1 MNFNSENIELFLTV
15 LDTGSFSAAARKLN
29 RVPSAVSMAI
39 ANIEA
44 ELGYHLFERTHR
56 KVIPTAAALALEP
69 QARIIAEQLRLLAT
83 HAYEL
88 SLGLESKLKIGVVSD
103 ANTELLFKAIKQLAE
118 KFPLLNLEIITA
130 PQDDIL
136 NLLYTE
142 NISLCLAGS
151 NLNIK
156 MRESLQLVMTETV
169 IATISAHHPFL
180 KEQNKLNTIE
190 ELINIRQIV
199 VASSELDME
208 DSRSIIGAMYWKTN
222 SLQTAINMVEA
233 GLGWGNFPLSLVKEK
248 IEQGHLVQ
256 LDFKNTKNHLP
267 LSIYLIWLQDKPLSK
282 AARELV
288 QIVQANLS
296 QNFH

>member
-1 MNFNSENIELFLTV
+1 
-15 LDTGSFSAAARKLN
+15 
-29 RVPSAVSMAI
+29 
-39 ANIEA
+39 
-44 ELGYHLFERTHR
+44 
-56 KVIPTAAALALEP
+56 VIPTSAALALEP
-69 QARIIAEQLRLLAT
+69 QARIIAEQLRLLGT

-103 ANTELLFKAIKQLAE
+103 ANTDLLLKAIKQLAD
-118 KFPLLNLEIITA
+118 KFPLLNIEIITA

-151 NLNIK
+151 DLNIK
-156 MRESLQLVMTETV
+156 MRESLQLVMNETLV
-169 IATISAHHPFL
+169 ATISVDHPFL
-180 KEQNKLNTIE
+180 KQKNKLISIE
-190 ELINIRQIV
+190 ELINVRQIV
-199 VASSELDME
+199 VASTELNMQ
-208 DSRSIIGAMYWKTN
+208 DSRSIVGAMYWKTN
-222 SLQTAINMVEA
+222 NLQTAINMVEA

-288 QIVQANLS
+288 QTIQSSLS
-296 QNFH
+296 KLTH

>member
-1 MNFNSENIELFLTV
+1 FV
-15 LDTGSFSAAARKLN
+15 C
-29 RVPSAVSMAI
+29 
-39 ANIEA
+39 
-44 ELGYHLFERTHR
+44 
-56 KVIPTAAALALEP
+56 
-69 QARIIAEQLRLLAT
+69 RLL
-83 HAYEL
+83 H
-88 SLGLESKLKIGVVSD
+88 LKIISLKKPLQIGLC
-103 ANTELLFKAIKQLAE
+103 NKA
-118 KFPLLNLEIITA
+118 LLNLEIITA

-156 MRESLQLVMTETV
+156 MRESLQLVMSETV

-267 LSIYLIWLQDKPLSK
+267 LFIYLIWLQDKPLSK

-296 QNFH
+296 QNCH

>member
-1 MNFNSENIELFLTV
+1 
-15 LDTGSFSAAARKLN
+15 
-29 RVPSAVSMAI
+29 
-39 ANIEA
+39 
-44 ELGYHLFERTHR
+44 
-56 KVIPTAAALALEP
+56 
-69 QARIIAEQLRLLAT
+69 
-83 HAYEL
+83 
-88 SLGLESKLKIGVVSD
+88 
-103 ANTELLFKAIKQLAE
+103 
-118 KFPLLNLEIITA
+118 
-130 PQDDIL
+130 
-136 NLLYTE
+136 
-142 NISLCLAGS
+142 
-151 NLNIK
+151 

-267 LSIYLIWLQDKPLSK
+267 LSIYFIWLQDKPLSK

-296 QNFH
+296 QTCH

>member
-1 MNFNSENIELFLTV
+1 MTLRQTRY
-15 LDTGSFSAAARKLN
+15 GS
-29 RVPSAVSMAI
+29 
-39 ANIEA
+39 
-44 ELGYHLFERTHR
+44 
-56 KVIPTAAALALEP
+56 
-69 QARIIAEQLRLLAT
+69 

-169 IATISAHHPFL
+169 VATISAHHPFL

-199 VASSELDME
+199 VASSDLDME

-296 QNFH
+296 QNCH

>member
-1 MNFNSENIELFLTV
+1 
-15 LDTGSFSAAARKLN
+15 
-29 RVPSAVSMAI
+29 
-39 ANIEA
+39 
-44 ELGYHLFERTHR
+44 
-56 KVIPTAAALALEP
+56 
-69 QARIIAEQLRLLAT
+69 
-83 HAYEL
+83 
-88 SLGLESKLKIGVVSD
+88 
-103 ANTELLFKAIKQLAE
+103 
-118 KFPLLNLEIITA
+118 
-130 PQDDIL
+130 
-136 NLLYTE
+136 
-142 NISLCLAGS
+142 ISLCLAGS

-296 QNFH
+296 QTCH